1 MNWKVN
7 IITVNSVGTSIANGA
22 HGTKKLLLNT
32 QVNKNFAQWCQSN
45 NIVYNKAS
53 FTIDYM
59 VSEYKPGRDAVAF
72 IKLHIGYNSLAAHLK
87 KIQVNTLD
95 SKEYKLFE

>member
-1 MNWKVN
+1 
-7 IITVNSVGTSIANGA
+7 
-22 HGTKKLLLNT
+22 
-32 QVNKNFAQWCQSN
+32 
-45 NIVYNKAS
+45 
-53 FTIDYM
+53 M